1 MEKEELIFLGA
12 ILLRSTKINDLDY
25 CIKIAEDLYKKVHKD
40 DPKPDDDPKP
50 GTDESDFDGSDFGG
64 SDPEGD
70 SGGGGFN
77 PGGGIDDVIID
88 PKPLDPQGDHP
99 SIHP

>member
-12 ILLRSTKINDLDY
+12 ILLRSTKSNDLDY

-40 DPKPDDDPKP
+40 DPKP
-50 GTDESDFDGSDFGG
+50 GTDESDFDGSDPEGG
-64 SDPEGD
+64 SGD
-70 SGGGGFN
+70 GGFN
-77 PGGGIDDVIID
+77 PGGHDGVIDDGIID
-88 PKPLDPQGDHP
+88 PKPLDGDTP